1 MNKKIAIYPGT
12 FDPITNGHIDM
23 IKRGLDLFDEIII
36 GVSTGLGKKTFF
48 DLDDR
53 KQMVEKVFENNA
65 NVKVVSFDGLLVNTA
80 NKYDASIVLRGLRTV
95 SDFEYEYNMANINK
109 KLDNSV
115 QTVFLT
121 PNEKFSCISSTM
133 IKAIAVHDYS
143 KILDFV
149 PENVYEA
156 LCNKI
161 GNK

>member
-23 IKRGLDLFDEIII
+23 IKRALDLFDEIVI
-36 GVSTGLGKKTFF
+36 GVSTGLGKKTLF
-48 DLDDR
+48 DLTDR
-53 KQMVEKVFENNA
+53 KQMIEKVFENNA
-65 NVKVVSFDGLLVNTA
+65 SVKVVSFDGLLVDTA
-80 NKYDASIVLRGLRTV
+80 NKYKASIVLRGLRTV

-109 KLDNSV
+109 ILDKSV

-133 IKAIAVHDYS
+133 IKAMAVHDYS
-143 KILDFV
+143 KISGFV
-149 PENVYEA
+149 PKNVYEA
-156 LCNKI
+156 LCTKI